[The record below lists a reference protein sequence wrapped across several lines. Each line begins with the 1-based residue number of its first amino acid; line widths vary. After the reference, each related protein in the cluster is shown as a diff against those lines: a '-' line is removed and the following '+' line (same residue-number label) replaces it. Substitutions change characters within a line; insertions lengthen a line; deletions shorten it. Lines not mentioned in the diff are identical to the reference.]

1 VTHEPAAASS
11 NSSTAVVCRSPDRM
25 KASYQCTKGHNGT
38 AARRTISS
46 YLERR
51 RKGPIYP
58 VVVANGFVYPSSL
71 PPFDPATGDVKP
83 APFERQAELVL
94 DQMKLCLE
102 AAGSSLA
109 QVVKCSVYCSPD
121 PSHFGKFNELRALFS
136 DRVARPH
143 LSARAIMARA
153 VRCRGRLRG
162 GSLVNDAAIRCAAGA
177 QGAFIPRTPARS
189 RNTAAAI
196 ARTSSGGRRLS

>member
-1 VTHEPAAASS
+1 
-11 NSSTAVVCRSPDRM
+11 M

-102 AAGSSLA
+102 AAGSSPA
-109 QVVKCSVYCSPD
+109 QVVKCNVYCSPD
-121 PSHFGKFNELRALFS
+121 PSHFGKFNE
-136 DRVARPH
+136 VYARYFPTE
-143 LSARAIMARA
+143 SPARIFLHVPSRA
-153 VRCRGRLRG
+153 VRCRGRLCG